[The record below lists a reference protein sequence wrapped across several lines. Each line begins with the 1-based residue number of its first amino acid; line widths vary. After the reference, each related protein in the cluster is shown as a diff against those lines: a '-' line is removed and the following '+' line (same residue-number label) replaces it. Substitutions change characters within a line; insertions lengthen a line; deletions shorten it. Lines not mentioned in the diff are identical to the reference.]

1 MRKAKNKTGF
11 NPIPICNVPANR
23 TANDISHSSI
33 VDLWRCRANRCG
45 GFTLIELLVAFAIVA
60 IVFAAVVPQFRAI
73 RNSWDGTE
81 AGAAI
86 VQNGRVLAEH
96 ITRNLS
102 AASQIVSVSAAD
114 NANGYISFKDNAG
127 VTKRY
132 SLTGGY
138 VVFGNLGSE
147 EQLAGPVDS
156 FQITC
161 YAINPYVL
169 TTDVNTIRL
178 VQFAT
183 IFPND
188 SALGNDKTFRSEVFI
203 QTSSNANAIT
213 YHTFN
218 EAKAASD
225 LTSLAVPVPS
235 GTTTGDLLITAVA
248 TDGSTEST
256 ISPPAGWT
264 LLDRGVY
271 NSAVTLGAW
280 WKIAGASEAGPVF
293 TWTGSEQAYGWMMR
307 FTGHNAANPINAFS
321 TSGQTDIAPISPAV
335 ITTLSN
341 CMILRL
347 GAFDNDNITVDN
359 PGLAGHTAITM
370 DKSGTASSGGT
381 VTYQGFGEGKRANNS
396 TSVVI
401 NAPAG
406 ISAGNLLIAAVA
418 TDGGTSASLAA
429 PVGGGWT
436 LLDRGSDSINEVTLG
451 VWWKLAGASE
461 PAGYTFTWTGNEQ
474 AYGWIMRFTGHQ
486 PSAPINA
493 AQFQRGDVADIT
505 PPCPSVTT
513 TVANTMIVRIG
524 GFDLRSIN
532 TDNPGLAG
540 HTAITMS
547 VSTNNASAC
556 SGGAGYIQQPAIGAS
571 GTVDFTLTEA
581 QRFRTFTLA
590 IAPLPTGTVSGG
602 AGYVKQSASGTSGT
616 SAFTLGSSNE
626 ARTLTIA
633 VAPQIM
639 P

>member
-1 MRKAKNKTGF
+1 MYMRKAKNK
-11 NPIPICNVPANR
+11 A
-23 TANDISHSSI
+23 
-33 VDLWRCRANRCG
+33 
-45 GFTLIELLVAFAIVA
+45 GFTLVELLVAFAIVA

-73 RNSWDGTE
+73 RNSWDSAE
-81 AGAAI
+81 AAAST

-102 AASQIVSVSAAD
+102 AASQIISVSAAG
-114 NANGYISFKDNAG
+114 NSNGYISFKDNAG

-132 SLTGGY
+132 SLSGGY

-161 YAINPYVL
+161 YAINPYAL

-183 IFPND
+183 VFPSS

-213 YHTFN
+213 YQAFN

-264 LLDRGVY
+264 LIDRGVY

-280 WKIAGASEAGPVF
+280 WKIAGASEASPTL
-293 TWTGSEQAYGWMMR
+293 TWTGGEQAYGWMMR
-307 FTGHNAANPINAFS
+307 FTGHDAANPINAFS
-321 TSGQTDIAPISPAV
+321 TGGQTDIAPTSPAV
-335 ITTLSN
+335 TTTISN
-341 CMILRL
+341 CMILCL
-347 GAFDNDNITVDN
+347 GAFNNDDITMGA

-370 DKSGTASSGGT
+370 DKSGTGSSGGT
-381 VTYQGFGEGKRANNS
+381 VTYQNFGEGKQTSNGNNVTVLKPAD
-396 TSVVI
+396 TSQ
-401 NAPAG
+401 
-406 ISAGNLLIAAVA
+406 GNLLIAAVA
-418 TDGGTSASLAA
+418 TDGSTAA
-429 PVGGGWT
+429 NITAPAGWT
-436 LLDRGSDSINEVTLG
+436 LLNRGSDSGNNVTLG
-451 VWWKLAGASE
+451 IWWKLADASE
-461 PAGYTFTWTGNEQ
+461 PADYTFTWTGNEQ
-474 AYGWIMRFTGHQ
+474 AYGWIMRFTGHN

-493 AQFQRGDVADIT
+493 SQSYQGTAADST
-505 PPCPSVTT
+505 PPCPSVSTN
-513 TVANTMIVRIG
+513 VANAMIVRIG
-524 GFDLRSIN
+524 GFDRSSIN
-532 TDNPGLAG
+532 IDNPGLAG
-540 HTAITMS
+540 HTAITMDQS
-547 VSTNNASAC
+547 AGNANAC
-556 SGGAGYIQQPAIGAS
+556 SGGAGYKQQPAIGAS
-571 GTVDFTLTEA
+571 GIVNFTLTGARE
-581 QRFRTFTLA
+581 FRTFTLA
-590 IAPLPTGTVSGG
+590 IAPSPTGTVSGG

-616 SAFTLGSSNE
+616 STFTLGSSDD

-633 VAPQIM
+633 IAPQIM